1 MPLSQRPP
9 SAGSLGVEI
18 GLERAAMVRGDD
30 ALTAEAAFHAQVAGL
45 FAAHFHR
52 LYRVLDRLSGD
63 PELASDLA
71 QDTFVRLY
79 RRGSLP
85 DRPDAWLISV
95 AMNLFRNAAASRS
108 RRRRLLTLDRGEAVH
123 SDPEPSPDSAST
135 SDELRAAVRTALDRV
150 AERDRRLLLLRAEG
164 YSYRDIAAALE
175 LNEASVG
182 TMLARAV
189 RSFRSVWENGSNGS

>member
-1 MPLSQRPP
+1 M
-9 SAGSLGVEI
+9 
-18 GLERAAMVRGDD
+18 
-30 ALTAEAAFHAQVAGL
+30 
-45 FAAHFHR
+45 
-52 LYRVLDRLSGD
+52 
-63 PELASDLA
+63 
-71 QDTFVRLY
+71 
-79 RRGSLP
+79 
-85 DRPDAWLISV
+85 
-95 AMNLFRNAAASRS
+95 
-108 RRRRLLTLDRGEAVH
+108 H